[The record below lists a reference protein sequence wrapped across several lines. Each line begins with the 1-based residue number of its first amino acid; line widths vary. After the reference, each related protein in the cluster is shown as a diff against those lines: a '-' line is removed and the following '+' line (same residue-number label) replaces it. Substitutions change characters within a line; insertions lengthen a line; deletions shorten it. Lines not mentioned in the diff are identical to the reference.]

1 MSDSIDPNVHEITI
15 DPDITR
21 AWTLPTRAYTSPAF
35 FQQQR
40 HAIFAR
46 SWQYVCDLNDV
57 RIPQQVHP
65 TVFLEGMLEEPLL
78 LTRDKADTLRC
89 MSNVCT
95 HRGALV
101 AEQPG
106 MHAHLR
112 CRYHGRRWDL
122 DGTFQS
128 MPEFEQV
135 ENFPQPCDNLTPF
148 EIATLGPLVFA
159 AIDPAHSFNA
169 WVADIRAR
177 LGWLPFDQ
185 LIFDPTRSRDYLV
198 RANWM
203 LYCDNYLEGFHIPFV
218 HASLNA
224 VIDYAD
230 YPTELFDHGN
240 LQMSI
245 SSGGDHTFDELPNAS
260 HSPDHG
266 RGAAGYY
273 YWLWPNLML
282 NFYPW
287 GLSMNIV
294 KPLAVDRTK
303 ITYRTYIWDEGSL
316 DQGAGAGLDR
326 VEREDE
332 AVVESVQRGMASR
345 TYDRGRYSPTR
356 EQCVHHFH
364 QMIASTMAAPS

>member
-1 MSDSIDPNVHEITI
+1 MHQNNEPITI
-15 DPDITR
+15 HPDIR
-21 AWTLPTRAYTSPAF
+21 SASTLPTFAYTDPAF
-35 FQQQR
+35 FARQR
-40 HAIFAR
+40 EAIFAR
-46 SWQYVCDLNDV
+46 SWQYICDLTDI

-65 TVFLEGMLEEPLL
+65 AIFLEGMLEEPLL

-106 MHAHLR
+106 MEAHLR
-112 CRYHGRRWDL
+112 CRYHGRRWNL

-128 MPEFEQV
+128 MPEFEQTR
-135 ENFPQPCDNLTPF
+135 NFPQPCDNLKQF
-148 EIATLGPLVFA
+148 DIAALGPLVFA
-159 AIDPAHSFNA
+159 SIKPAHASDA
-169 WVADIRAR
+169 WLADIRSR
-177 LGWLPFDQ
+177 LSWLPFDQ
-185 LIFDPTRSRDYLV
+185 LVFDPKRSRDYLV

-224 VIDYAD
+224 VIDYTD

-240 LQMSI
+240 LQIGI
-245 SSGGDHTFDELPNAS
+245 STGGEHTFDELPGAS
-260 HSPDHG
+260 NSPDHG
-266 RGAAGYY
+266 RNCAGYY

-303 ITYRTYIWDEGSL
+303 ITYRTYIWDESKL
-316 DQGAGAGLDR
+316 EQGAGAGLDR

-364 QMIASTMAAPS
+364 QMIAHAMAS